1 MHPDR
6 LSALAAHLSQTS
18 LAEAPVLV
26 GFDAFLDEL
35 THIVDR
41 RTGPDRYEPMGSL
54 ADFGAW
60 VSAAAGRS
68 GSREAVVTR
77 VCAGGCALNLGDGL
91 AALGAPVT
99 ACVGLGATP
108 HTAFSSVLSRFAALL
123 PFPAEPG
130 RTTAYEFKDGKL
142 MLCSVSHF
150 AEVTP
155 ESLRIAFANGA
166 YRRAAMQAR
175 ALVFASWSV
184 YPQMTACWRYLQDEV
199 LAGLDHRPV
208 ICVDLAD
215 PASRAPE
222 ELVEM
227 ADALAGFERI
237 GPVVLT
243 LNRNE
248 AGRLA
253 GALGIALPASGDDII
268 GLAERLRGHLG
279 LSEVGIHRLRD
290 ACLVTAATGG
300 TRIEVPY
307 CQHPRQSVGAGD
319 RFNAG
324 LLAGGL
330 LGLDPEARLIMATA
344 TAGFFVREARSPS
357 WPELIHFI
365 ERWATD
371 LLDTGGI

>member
-6 LSALAAHLSQTS
+6 LPDLAAHLTQAS
-18 LAEAPVLV
+18 LAETSVLV

-41 RTGPDRYEPMGSL
+41 RTGPDRYEQMGSL
-54 ADFGAW
+54 AEFGKW

-77 VCAGGCALNLGDGL
+77 ICAGGCALNLGDGL
-91 AALGAPVT
+91 AALGVPVT

-108 HTAFSSVLSRFAALL
+108 HVAFSSVLSRFAALL

-130 RTTAYEFKDGKL
+130 RTTAYEFEDGKL

-150 AEVTP
+150 VDVKP

-184 YPQMTACWRYLQDEV
+184 YPNMTACWRFLQNEV

-227 ADALAGFERI
+227 AEALAGFEHI

-243 LNRNE
+243 LNYNE

-253 GALGIALPASGDDII
+253 SALGIALPASSEDIA
-268 GLAERLRGHLG
+268 GLAGTLRRHMG
-279 LSEVGIHRLRD
+279 LSEVSIHRLRD
-290 ACLVTAATGG
+290 ACLATASTGG
-300 TRIEVPY
+300 IRIEGPY
-307 CQHPRQSVGAGD
+307 CSQPRQSVGAGD

-324 LLAGGL
+324 LLAGRL

-357 WPELIHFI
+357 WAELIHFI
-365 ERWATD
+365 ERWATG
-371 LLDTGGI
+371 LPDTRGI